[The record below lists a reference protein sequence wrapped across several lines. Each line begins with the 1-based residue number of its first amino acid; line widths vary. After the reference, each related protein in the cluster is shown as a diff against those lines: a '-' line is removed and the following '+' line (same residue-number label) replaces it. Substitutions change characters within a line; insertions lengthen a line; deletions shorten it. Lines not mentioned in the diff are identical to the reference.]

1 MINTRTKTTTTTMT
15 VADTAHIRDV
25 CVPTPLDDDAPLDH
39 DNGDADLLDD
49 AASQDPFSGPAPY
62 SSPYSPFTYS
72 PSAFFD
78 FEGDSF
84 SLRSPICSDGRF
96 GCAGSVGPRSGAV
109 PPFDGAALPSG
120 VDGPGLYQL
129 FGFGLRPPAPITP
142 FLAGESDT
150 EEAGGRRRDHET
162 GRAGEEED
170 GLGQALHPGDVEC
183 SETAWQ
189 DMSAFICDDALPVL
203 VDRSP
208 IRLIARDAG
217 GEAALDAA
225 WDRIRRYE
233 ASDDSDLDSA
243 LDDGDVYSSL
253 DDSYSDDLLNDPD
266 DSLGDDFDASLDE
279 SSFGNSLGDDSGL
292 SALGSLPDTDRP
304 SCAFGLWRLGLDSDC
319 PSDLRLDEVA
329 PVPVEEPTSPHADG
343 QSSPSE
349 RSITFG
355 SLPDT
360 DGLSCTDGLW
370 RRALG
375 GDEGE

>member
-1 MINTRTKTTTTTMT
+1 MINTRTKNTTTAMS

-25 CVPTPLDDDAPLDH
+25 CALTPLDDDAPLDY
-39 DNGDADLLDD
+39 

-84 SLRSPICSDGRF
+84 SLRSPVCSDGRF
-96 GCAGSVGPRSGAV
+96 GCAGLAGPLSGAV
-109 PPFDGAALPSG
+109 PPFDGAALPFG

-129 FGFGLRPPAPITP
+129 FGLGFRAPAPITP
-142 FLAGESDT
+142 FLAGEPDM
-150 EEAGGRRRDHET
+150 EEVGGRWQDHET

-170 GLGQALHPGDVEC
+170 VLGQARHPGDVEC

-189 DMSAFICDDALPVL
+189 DMSAFICDNALPVL

-233 ASDDSDLDSA
+233 ASDHSDLDSS

-253 DDSYSDDLLNDPD
+253 DDSYSDDLLDDLD
-266 DSLGDDFDASLDE
+266 DSQGDDFDASLDE

-292 SALGSLPDTDRP
+292 SALGSLPDTDRL
-304 SCAFGLWRLGLDSDC
+304 SCAFGPWRLGLDSDL
-319 PSDLRLDEVA
+319 PSNSRLDEVA
-329 PVPVEEPTSPHADG
+329 PRPAEGSTCLEADG
-343 QSSPSE
+343 QPSPSE
-349 RSITFG
+349 SSITFG

-370 RRALG
+370 RLALG